1 MKLNAYSRLYALT
14 IGLLLVGCAGQTDQ
28 TAQPGAPIGD
38 KYQTQLNQLQIG
50 QTTPAELQKVF
61 NNKASLKEKGSGYE
75 VWEVVKPG
83 DLDDRNF
90 LMWGVMDRTK
100 DQYLLF
106 RFENGVLVSYTSGVI
121 N

>member
-1 MKLNAYSRLYALT
+1 MKLNIRMLLYALAA
-14 IGLLLVGCAGQTDQ
+14 GLLLVGCAGQTDPTGQ
-28 TAQPGAPIGD
+28 TDGTISN
-38 KYQTQLNQLQIG
+38 KYQAQLDQLQIG
-50 QTTPAELQKVF
+50 QTTTAGLQKIF

-75 VWEVVKPG
+75 IWEVVKQG

-100 DQYLLF
+100 DQSLLF
-106 RFENGVLVSYTSGVI
+106 RFENRVLVSYTSGII